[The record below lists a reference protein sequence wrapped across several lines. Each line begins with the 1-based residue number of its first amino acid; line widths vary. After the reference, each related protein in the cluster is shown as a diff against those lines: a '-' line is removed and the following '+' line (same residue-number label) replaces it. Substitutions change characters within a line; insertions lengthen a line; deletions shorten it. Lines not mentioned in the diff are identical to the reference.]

1 MSLEPCTAEIKLA
14 QEFIL
19 NGRGVV
25 LIDVPGFDDASK
37 SDADI
42 LKGIAAFLATT

>member
-1 MSLEPCTAEIKLA
+1 MEPCTAEVKLA

-19 NGRGVV
+19 DGRAVV
-25 LIDVPGFDDASK
+25 LIDVPGFDDTSR